1 MSKATPLVTIFGGS
15 GFIGRYVANRMAQA
29 GWRVR
34 VAVRRPNEAMYVK
47 TYGTVGQVEPILA
60 NIRDEDSTREAIAGA
75 DVVIN
80 CTGIFFE
87 VSKQKFNAVHV
98 DGSARVARI
107 ATDEGVKQLVHL
119 SSLGADSESDSKY
132 LQSKANGEQAV
143 LANFPSAAILR
154 PSAVFGTEDKF
165 LNRIAGFSRFTPV
178 LPVIGAHTKFQP
190 VFVGD
195 IAKAVEVAITN
206 SAAGI
211 FELGGPEVATMRELT
226 EITMDVVQRK
236 RFLVNAPFWI
246 VGIKAWFFDMGA
258 AMLGGLFPALI
269 TRDQVKFLRH
279 DNVVADSAKTFTDL
293 DIKPT
298 TMEAVLEN
306 YLYCYR
312 PNGQYTAITDSGKNL
327 NV

>member
-1 MSKATPLVTIFGGS
+1 MSNSTPLVTIFGGS
-15 GFIGRYVANRMAQA
+15 GFLGRYVANRMAQA

-47 TYGTVGQVEPILA
+47 TYGVVGQVEPILA
-60 NIRDEDSTREAIAGA
+60 NIRDDDSTRSAVSGA

-87 VSKQKFNAVHV
+87 VAKQKFDAVHV
-98 DGSARVARI
+98 DGPARIARI
-107 ATDEGVKQLVHL
+107 ATEEGVKQLVHL
-119 SSLGADSESDSKY
+119 SSLGANSQSDSAY
-132 LQSKANGEQAV
+132 LQTKAEGEQAV
-143 LANFPSAAILR
+143 LANFPTAVILR

-165 LNRIAGFSRFTPV
+165 LNRIASFSRFTPV
-178 LPVIGAHTKFQP
+178 MPVIGAHTKFQP

-195 IAKAVEVAITN
+195 VAKAVEAAIEN

-211 FELGGPEVATMRELT
+211 FELGGPEVKTMRELT
-226 EITMDVVQRK
+226 EITMNVVHRK
-236 RFLVNAPFWI
+236 RFFINAPFWI

-258 AMLGGLFPALI
+258 AALGGLFPAII
-269 TRDQVKFLRH
+269 TRDQVEFLRH
-279 DNVVADSAKTFTDL
+279 DNIVADDTKSFADL
-293 DIKPT
+293 GVVPT
-298 TMEAVLEN
+298 AMDAVLDD

-327 NV
+327 NA

>member
-1 MSKATPLVTIFGGS
+1 MSNATPLVTIFGGS
-15 GFIGRYVANRMAQA
+15 GFIGRYVANRMAQS

-34 VAVRRPNEAMYVK
+34 VAVRRPNEAMHVK
-47 TYGTVGQVEPILA
+47 TYGIVGQVEPILA
-60 NIRDEDSTREAIAGA
+60 NIRDEDSTRKAIAGA

-80 CTGIFFE
+80 CVGIFFE
-87 VSKQKFNAVHV
+87 VAKQKFDAVHV
-98 DGSARVARI
+98 DGAARIARI
-107 ATDEGVKQLVHL
+107 ATEEGVKQLVHL
-119 SSLGADSESDSKY
+119 SSLGANSESNSEY
-132 LQSKANGEQAV
+132 LQSKAEGEQAV
-143 LANFPSAAILR
+143 LTSFPSATILR

-165 LNRIAGFSRFTPV
+165 LNRIAGFSLITPV
-178 LPVIGAHTKFQP
+178 MPVIGAQTKFQP

-195 IAKAVEVAITN
+195 VAKAVEAAIANT
-206 SAAGI
+206 ATGT
-211 FELGGPEVATMRELT
+211 FELGGPEVKTMRELT
-226 EITMDVVQRK
+226 EITMDVVHRK

-279 DNVVADSAKTFTDL
+279 DNIVADGVKTFADL
-293 DIKPT
+293 GVTPT
-298 TMEAVLEN
+298 AMEAVLED

-327 NV
+327 KA